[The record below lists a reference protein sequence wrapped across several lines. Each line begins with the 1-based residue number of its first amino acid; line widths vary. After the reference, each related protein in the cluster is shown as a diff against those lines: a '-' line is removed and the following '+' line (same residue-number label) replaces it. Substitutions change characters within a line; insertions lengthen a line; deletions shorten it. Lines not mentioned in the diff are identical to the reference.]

1 MQDILFHFLKGP
13 SGGCPTADG
22 AACRFPYQSRSGE
35 LKYLC
40 TRDPAEGIDG
50 GPDSFESYC
59 PTRLHAESG
68 RVRPK
73 IILYPTYYHFF
84 FYYLC
89 TYCTIVPNDV
99 DSHILTPSTLH
110 SLSSGATAV
119 PPAVPCPAH

>member
-73 IILYPTYYHFF
+73 IILYPKYYHFF
-84 FYYLC
+84 LLSMYILYHS
-89 TYCTIVPNDV
+89 TKHV